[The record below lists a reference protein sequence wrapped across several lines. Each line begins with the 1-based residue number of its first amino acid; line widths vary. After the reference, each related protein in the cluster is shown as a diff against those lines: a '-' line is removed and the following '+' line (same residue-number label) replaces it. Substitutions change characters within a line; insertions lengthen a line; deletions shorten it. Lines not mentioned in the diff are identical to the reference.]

1 MMPTRTVP
9 SLPAEVA
16 ENRIERTARSEVPS
30 RQAFAQVQPSAVT
43 SLHATDPAAPTTV
56 VLVDGEA
63 VVREGLRLLIEQS
76 DHLIVVAH
84 VASMAEAMTL
94 ELQPS
99 VVVTHVELP
108 DGTGRQVV
116 TTFRRHF
123 TGASILVLSPMR
135 HPARI
140 QAVIAAGADGYLLR
154 SAEPEDLAQA
164 ITAVARGETYLQP
177 SVGVALAQWS
187 SEGPTD
193 GVAGVRLSVKEE
205 EVLRFIG
212 LGYKNSEI
220 AEQLSVSL
228 RTVETHRGRLTQKLG
243 RRTRAELVRYAMDAG
258 ILHLS

>member
-1 MMPTRTVP
+1 MSLPR
-9 SLPAEVA
+9 LPAEVA
-16 ENRIERTARSEVPS
+16 QNRTGRAAGAETSNGP
-30 RQAFAQVQPSAVT
+30 AFAQVQPSAVT
-43 SLHATDPAAPTTV
+43 SLHGVDRATTV

-76 DHLIVVAH
+76 EHLTVVAD

-99 VVVTHVELP
+99 VVVTHVDLP
-108 DGTGRQVV
+108 DGAGRQVV
-116 TTFRRHF
+116 TTFRRCF
-123 TGASILVLSPMR
+123 SGASILVLSPMR

-140 QAVIAAGADGYLLR
+140 HSVITAGADGYLLR

-164 ITAVARGETYLQP
+164 ITAVARGDTYLQP
-177 SVGVALAQWS
+177 SLGVALAQWS
-187 SEGPTD
+187 SEGSSD
-193 GVAGVRLSVKEE
+193 AVAGFRLSVKEE
-205 EVLRFIG
+205 EVLRLIA

-220 AEQLSVSL
+220 AQQLSVSL

-258 ILHLS
+258 ILHLG